1 MKTKVKYLFSVALAA
16 LTAASCTDTW
26 DEHYGTEGSEGASTA
41 ATETLWD
48 IIKSDKNLSKFAELA
63 EDAVYYRNETKAQN
77 DYTYKDLLSGS
88 QVVTAFIPTN
98 DAYTE
103 TQWDSLQKLK
113 KEYPY
118 TLHQQLLSN
127 TITLWRQT
135 TVGSDKADI
144 VTMINGKKNVF
155 DKAAYTIGGS
165 AIVEHDRY
173 AKNGVL
179 HTIKSPVPFFYSL
192 YEYLKDGANAKNNNI
207 VRFHDL
213 LVSNDSTIFDED
225 NSIEG
230 YPDADGN
237 PTYMDSVENI
247 INYMLMYK
255 WAEYPRNNFNSTIT
269 ENILMHDEC
278 FGAPIRTEDSTY
290 LMIIPTDEAYR
301 EAHDRLKGYYKYAKA
316 YVDTEKGDLN
326 NAGLVRKV
334 EDPEALTEKSLQMD
348 IYSPVVFN
356 VNLQP
361 NAYGRIGTWTLNDF
375 LQNSGQ
381 AKYFTNTYGDTLR
394 SDETWQKEDLF
405 RGKRISMSNGCA
417 LVADTWNF
425 PSKFYKPDINIELQ
439 EGVMYNRTSFTTRNT
454 VTNQS
459 LSNEQNKEWIDSTG
473 RISQDNYLSFRPNT
487 PSNLLNIEF
496 KLVGTNWRDKEEVAE
511 REVMSGTYDIYV
523 VCVPAYYANSTEG
536 LKLPENG
543 IYAKTKLA
551 ATINYNDGSI
561 DPNTPG
567 TIKNATFDTDTKTPI
582 IYNGEKVDTI
592 LLFKDFTFP
601 YSYKNMIH
609 CYPTLTI
616 KTLRASTAEQNQGYT
631 HAINLDRIILKSK
644 D

>member
-1 MKTKVKYLFSVALAA
+1 MRTGGRHLELPLEILQAGHQHRAA
-16 LTAASCTDTW
+16 RGRD
-26 DEHYGTEGSEGASTA
+26 
-41 ATETLWD
+41 
-48 IIKSDKNLSKFAELA
+48 
-63 EDAVYYRNETKAQN
+63 VY
-77 DYTYKDLLSGS
+77 
-88 QVVTAFIPTN
+88 
-98 DAYTE
+98 
-103 TQWDSLQKLK
+103 
-113 KEYPY
+113 
-118 TLHQQLLSN
+118 
-127 TITLWRQT
+127 
-135 TVGSDKADI
+135 
-144 VTMINGKKNVF
+144 
-155 DKAAYTIGGS
+155 
-165 AIVEHDRY
+165 
-173 AKNGVL
+173 
-179 HTIKSPVPFFYSL
+179 
-192 YEYLKDGANAKNNNI
+192 
-207 VRFHDL
+207 
-213 LVSNDSTIFDED
+213 
-225 NSIEG
+225 
-230 YPDADGN
+230 
-237 PTYMDSVENI
+237 
-247 INYMLMYK
+247 
-255 WAEYPRNNFNSTIT
+255 
-269 ENILMHDEC
+269 
-278 FGAPIRTEDSTY
+278 
-290 LMIIPTDEAYR
+290 
-301 EAHDRLKGYYKYAKA
+301 
-316 YVDTEKGDLN
+316 
-326 NAGLVRKV
+326 
-334 EDPEALTEKSLQMD
+334 
-348 IYSPVVFN
+348 
-356 VNLQP
+356 
-361 NAYGRIGTWTLNDF
+361 
-375 LQNSGQ
+375 
-381 AKYFTNTYGDTLR
+381 
-394 SDETWQKEDLF
+394 
-405 RGKRISMSNGCA
+405 
-417 LVADTWNF
+417 
-425 PSKFYKPDINIELQ
+425 
-439 EGVMYNRTSFTTRNT
+439 RTSFTTRNT